1 MAKINDVD
9 KAGKDIKNTF
19 SEIGNLIGELNSS
32 LEKTLSLTKGV
43 SNNLSESNDLTKE
56 FMDSEA
62 NLKGLK
68 ETLAGLDEDKQKKLE
83 DALKTGKGLN
93 HELTKELGLQKHIGK
108 LAGTSGKAKLDY
120 LNRQIKKQDELK
132 AKQDKDAADKKKK
145 EDAAKKRQESFDK
158 MKHAAA
164 DVFLTQ
170 LMATDKETTAMAR
183 SLNMSKDEAIGIKQQ
198 FAVIAANSGDI
209 AINSIRLGKANAGL
223 NAQLGTGVVFSGE
236 MLTTFSKLTEI
247 VGISAD
253 AAGSL
258 AFQGQMAGQSFRE
271 VEENVLGASYEMQR
285 GVGIQLDMKG
295 VLEATGKVSGQVRAN
310 LGATP
315 ELIAKAVTAA
325 KLLGAELDT
334 IVNAGKAQL
343 DFESSIANE
352 MEAELLTGKQLN
364 LERMRSAALAG
375 DQVTVAEELAK
386 NVGTHAEF
394 SKMNVLQQDALAKS
408 MGMSTDAMADMLF
421 KQETQGKNAK
431 ELRAMGKEEL
441 ADKLEQLDAEERRN
455 LAQEKFQ
462 TTIGDIAAS
471 LVPVVEM
478 FGSIFETLAG
488 SKLFLGTMVGI
499 MTVLA
504 TVATQYAIQ
513 TGIAAVNQF
522 RAAAAAAGGVIPLI
536 VQAIASVFKTF
547 SFIPFGIGIPL
558 AFGAAAGIY
567 AMVRSAPKVKD
578 GFAPSSKGPFTIT
591 DNYGAMATTTPGDNV
606 QVGPNSAKAS
616 TQPVVIQNNWDA
628 FAASNGNGRRGL
640 GGTQSL
646 QASPT
651 FA

>member
-19 SEIGNLIGELNSS
+19 SEIGNLINELNSS
-32 LEKTLSLTKGV
+32 LEKTFSLTKGV
-43 SNNLSESNDLTKE
+43 SDNLSQSNDLTKE
-56 FMDSEA
+56 FMDSEE
-62 NLKGLK
+62 NIKGLK

-120 LNRQIKKQDELK
+120 LMKQIAAQEELNK
-132 AKQDKDAADKKKK
+132 KKKK
-145 EDAAKKRQESFDK
+145 EDEEAAKAKKREEQLLKLS
-158 MKHAAA
+158 HAAL
-164 DVFLTQ
+164 DVMLTAV
-170 LMATDKETTAMAR
+170 MAVDKETTAMAR
-183 SLNMSKDEAIGIKQQ
+183 SLNMSKEEAIGVKKQ
-198 FAVIAANSGDI
+198 FAEISATSGDI

-223 NAQLGTGVVFSGE
+223 NAQLGTGVVFSGD
-236 MLTTFSKLTEI
+236 MLKTFSKLTEV

-271 VEENVLGASYEMQR
+271 VEENVLGASFEMQR

-325 KLLGAELDT
+325 KLLGAELET
-334 IVNAGKAQL
+334 IVNAGKSQL

-364 LERMRSAALAG
+364 LERMRAAALAG
-375 DQVTVAEELAK
+375 DQVAVAEELAK
-386 NVGTHAEF
+386 NVGTHGEF
-394 SKMNVLQQDALAKS
+394 MKMNVLQQDALAKA

-421 KQETQGKNAK
+421 KQETMGMNAKQLRAQGKD
-431 ELRAMGKEEL
+431 EL
-441 ADKLEQLDAEERRN
+441 ADKLEQLDTQEKMA

-462 TTIGDIAAS
+462 ALMGELAIVVLPIVEGFGA
-471 LVPVVEM
+471 LVGFLME
-478 FGSIFETLAG
+478 
-488 SKLFLGTMVGI
+488 SKAVLVGLVGI
-499 MTVLA
+499 MTALA
-504 TVATQYAIQ
+504 VVSIASSIANIMSSFGLVPFGIGVPL
-513 TGIAAVNQF
+513 GIAAV
-522 RAAAAAAGGVIPLI
+522 AGLM
-536 VQAIASVFKTF
+536 AM
-547 SFIPFGIGIPL
+547 IG
-558 AFGAAAGIY
+558 AGIS
-567 AMVRSAPKVKD
+567 MVGD
-578 GFAPSSKGPFTIT
+578 GIAPSSQGPFTIM
-591 DNYGAMATTTPGDNV
+591 DNYGGMAKTTPGDNL
-606 QVGPNSAKAS
+606 QVGPGVGKGSSAP
-616 TQPVVIQNNWDA
+616 QPIVVQNNWDA
-628 FAASNGNGRRGL
+628 FSASNSRGKKGL

-646 QASPT
+646 QATPT

>member
-43 SNNLSESNDLTKE
+43 SDNLSQSNDLTKE
-56 FMDSEA
+56 FMESEE

-68 ETLAGLDEDKQKKLE
+68 QTLAGLDEDKQKKLE
-83 DALKTGKGLN
+83 EALKTGKGLN

-108 LAGTSGKAKLDY
+108 LAGTGGKIKLEVLQKLID
-120 LNRQIKKQDELK
+120 KQDELN
-132 AKQDKDAADKKKK
+132 AKKEEEKKK
-145 EDAAKKRQESFDK
+145 EEKKAAFEAKVIKAAN
-158 MKHAAA
+158 AAA
-164 DVFLTQ
+164 DVFLTAI
-170 LMATDKETTAMAR
+170 MKSDEETTKMAR

-198 FAVIAANSGDI
+198 FAQIAINSGDI

-223 NAQLGTGVVFSGE
+223 NAQLGTGVRFSGQ
-236 MLTTFSKLTEI
+236 MLKTFSKLTEI
-247 VGISAD
+247 VGISAE

-343 DFESSIANE
+343 DFENSIASE

-375 DQVTVAEELAK
+375 DQAAVAEELAK
-386 NVGTHAEF
+386 NVGTHGEF
-394 SKMNVLQQDALAKS
+394 MKMNVLQQEALAKA
-408 MGMSTDAMADMLF
+408 MGMSTDSMADMLF
-421 KQETQGKNAK
+421 KQETMGMNAKQLRAQGK
-431 ELRAMGKEEL
+431 GEL
-441 ADKLEQLDAEERRN
+441 ADKLEQLDTQEKIA

-462 TTIGDIAAS
+462 AAIGD
-471 LVPVVEM
+471 
-478 FGSIFETLAG
+478 
-488 SKLFLGTMVGI
+488 
-499 MTVLA
+499 LA
-504 TVATQYAIQ
+504 TVFLPIVEGFGNLVSFIAKSKG
-513 TGIAAVNQF
+513 GIIALVSVMAGLAAVSVAN
-522 RAAAAAAGGVIPLI
+522 
-536 VQAIASVFKTF
+536 AIASIYM
-547 SFIPFGIGIPL
+547 SLGAIPFIGIGL
-558 AFGAAAGIY
+558 AVAATVGFLATI
-567 AMVRSAPKVKD
+567 ASAKSKTVKD
-578 GFAPSSKGPFTIT
+578 GFAPSSKGPFTIM
-591 DNYGAMATTTPGDNV
+591 DNYGGRAETAPGDNLE
-606 QVGPNSAKAS
+606 VGPGVGAKSAS
-616 TQPVVIQNNWDA
+616 QPIVIQNKIDPYTMA
-628 FAASNGNGRRGL
+628 NGGKPRG
-640 GGTQSL
+640 GFGAIQET

-651 FA
+651 MA

>member
-120 LNRQIKKQDELK
+120 LNRQIKLQDELK

-145 EDAAKKRQESFDK
+145 EDSAKKRQESFDK

-198 FAVIAANSGDI
+198 FAVIAATSGDI

-223 NAQLGTGVVFSGE
+223 NAQLGTGVQFSGD

-295 VLEATGKVSGQVRAN
+295 VLEATGKVTGQVRAN

-386 NVGTHAEF
+386 NVGTHGEF
-394 SKMNVLQQDALAKS
+394 MKMNVLQQEALAKA
-408 MGMSTDAMADMLF
+408 MGMSTDSMADMLF
-421 KQETQGKNAK
+421 KQETMGMNAK
-431 ELRAMGKEEL
+431 ELRAQGKGEL
-441 ADKLEQLDAEERRN
+441 ADKLEQLDTQDKIA

-462 TTIGDIAAS
+462 AMVGDLATLIMPAVTA
-471 LVPVVEM
+471 
-478 FGSIFETLAG
+478 FGSIVEFLSE
-488 SKLFLGTMVGI
+488 SKVAMIGLVGI
-499 MTVLA
+499 MAVLA
-504 TVATQYAIQ
+504 TLSVAAS
-513 TGIAAVNQF
+513 IAN
-522 RAAAAAAGGVIPLI
+522 IM
-536 VQAIASVFKTF
+536 S
-547 SFIPFGIGIPL
+547 SFGMVPFGIGIPL
-558 AFGAAAGIY
+558 GIAAVAGMIAMVGAAASS
-567 AMVRSAPKVKD
+567 VPKVKD
-578 GFAPSSKGPFTIT
+578 GFSPSSKGPFTIM
-591 DNYGAMATTTPGDNV
+591 DNYGGMAKTTPGDNL
-606 QVGPNSAKAS
+606 QVGPGASAKS
-616 TQPVVIQNNWDA
+616 SSQPIVVQNNWDA
-628 FAASNGNGRRGL
+628 FAASNGNGRKGL

>member
-1 MAKINDVD
+1 MAKINDVN

-32 LEKTLSLTKGV
+32 LEKTLLLTKGV
-43 SNNLSESNDLTKE
+43 SDNLSQSNDLTKE
-56 FMDSEA
+56 FMDSEE

-68 ETLAGLDEDKQKKLE
+68 QTLAGLDEDKQKKLE
-83 DALKTGKGLN
+83 EALKTGKGLN

-108 LAGTSGKAKLDY
+108 LSGTSGKIKLDY
-120 LNRQIKKQDELK
+120 LKKLIDKQDELN
-132 AKQDKDAADKKKK
+132 AKKEEEKKKLEK
-145 EDAAKKRQESFDK
+145 KKAFEAKVVKAAN
-158 MKHAAA
+158 AAA
-164 DVFLTQ
+164 DVFLTAM
-170 LMATDKETTAMAR
+170 MATDEETTKMAR

-198 FAVIAANSGDI
+198 FAQIAINSGDI

-223 NAQLGTGVVFSGE
+223 NAQLGTGVRFSGE

-247 VGISAD
+247 VGISAE

-258 AFQGQMAGQSFRE
+258 AFQGQMAGESFRE

-343 DFESSIANE
+343 DFENSIGAE

-364 LERMRSAALAG
+364 LERMRAAALAG
-375 DQVTVAEELAK
+375 DQAAVAEELAK
-386 NVGTHAEF
+386 NVGTHGEF
-394 SKMNVLQQDALAKS
+394 LKMNVLQQDALAKS

-421 KQETQGKNAK
+421 KQETMGMNAKQLRAQGK
-431 ELRAMGKEEL
+431 GEL
-441 ADKLEQLDAEERRN
+441 ADKLEQLDTQEKIA

-462 TTIGDIAAS
+462 AAIGD
-471 LVPVVEM
+471 
-478 FGSIFETLAG
+478 
-488 SKLFLGTMVGI
+488 
-499 MTVLA
+499 LA
-504 TVATQYAIQ
+504 TVFLPIVKGFGNLVSFIAESKVATIALVSVMAGLAAISVANA
-513 TGIAAVNQF
+513 IASIYMSLSAIPFIGVGL
-522 RAAAAAAGGVIPLI
+522 AAAATVGFLATM
-536 VQAIASVFKTF
+536 ASAK
-547 SFIPFGIGIPL
+547 S
-558 AFGAAAGIY
+558 
-567 AMVRSAPKVKD
+567 KVKD
-578 GFAPSSKGPFTIT
+578 GHAPASKGPFTIM
-591 DNYGAMATTTPGDNV
+591 DNYGGMAETTPGDSLDVRGGARN
-606 QVGPNSAKAS
+606 GGAS
-616 TQPVVIQNNWDA
+616 SQPIVIQNKIDPYTMA
-628 FAASNGNGRRGL
+628 NGGKPRG
-640 GGTQSL
+640 GFGAIQET

-651 FA
+651 MA

>member
-19 SEIGNLIGELNSS
+19 SEIGNLINELNSS
-32 LEKTLSLTKGV
+32 LEKTFSLTKGV
-43 SNNLSESNDLTKE
+43 SDNLSQSNDLTKE
-56 FMDSEA
+56 FMDSEE
-62 NLKGLK
+62 NIKGLK
-68 ETLAGLDEDKQKKLE
+68 ETLAGLDEDKQKRLE

-120 LNRQIKKQDELK
+120 LMKQIAAQEELNK
-132 AKQDKDAADKKKK
+132 KKKK
-145 EDAAKKRQESFDK
+145 EDEEAAKAKKREEQLLKLS
-158 MKHAAA
+158 HAAL
-164 DVFLTQ
+164 DVILTAV
-170 LMATDKETTAMAR
+170 MAVDKETTAMAR
-183 SLNMSKDEAIGIKQQ
+183 SLNMSKEEAIGVKKQ
-198 FAVIAANSGDI
+198 FAQISMDSEDI

-223 NAQLGTGVVFSGE
+223 NAQLGTGVVFSGD
-236 MLTTFSKLTEI
+236 MLKTFSKLTEV

-258 AFQGQMAGQSFRE
+258 AFQGQMAGESFRE

-343 DFESSIANE
+343 DFENSIASE

-375 DQVTVAEELAK
+375 DQAAVAEELAK
-386 NVGTHAEF
+386 NVGTHGEF
-394 SKMNVLQQDALAKS
+394 MKMNVLQQDALAKA

-421 KQETQGKNAK
+421 KQETMGMNAKQLRAQGKD
-431 ELRAMGKEEL
+431 EL
-441 ADKLEQLDAEERRN
+441 ADKLEQLDTQEKMA

-462 TTIGDIAAS
+462 AIVGELAIAV
-471 LVPVVEM
+471 LPIVEG
-478 FGSIFETLAG
+478 FGNL
-488 SKLFLGTMVGI
+488 VGI
-499 MTVLA
+499 IMENKIALVGLVGVMTALA
-504 TVATQYAIQ
+504 VVSIASSIANIMSSFGMVPFGIGVPI
-513 TGIAAVNQF
+513 GIAAV
-522 RAAAAAAGGVIPLI
+522 AGLM
-536 VQAIASVFKTF
+536 AM
-547 SFIPFGIGIPL
+547 IG
-558 AFGAAAGIY
+558 AGIS
-567 AMVRSAPKVKD
+567 MVGD
-578 GFAPSSKGPFTIT
+578 GIAPSSKGPFTIM
-591 DNYGAMATTTPGDNV
+591 DNYGGMAKTTPGDNL
-606 QVGPNSAKAS
+606 QVGPGVGKGSSAP
-616 TQPVVIQNNWDA
+616 QPIVVQNKIDPYTMANGGKPRGGFGAIQE
-628 FAASNGNGRRGL
+628 
-640 GGTQSL
+640 T

-651 FA
+651 MA

>member
-19 SEIGNLIGELNSS
+19 SEIGNLINELNSS
-32 LEKTLSLTKGV
+32 LEKTFSLTKGV
-43 SNNLSESNDLTKE
+43 SDNLSQSNDLTRE
-56 FMDSEA
+56 FMESEE

-68 ETLAGLDEDKQKKLE
+68 ETLAGLDEDKQKRLE
-83 DALKTGKGLN
+83 EAMKTGKGLT

-108 LAGTSGKAKLDY
+108 LAGVSGKAKLEY
-120 LNRQIKKQDELK
+120 LDKLIKKQDELNARRNK
-132 AKQDKDAADKKKK
+132 EDADKKKR
-145 EDAAKKRQESFDK
+145 EAEEKKMEESINK
-158 MKHAAA
+158 LKHAAM
-164 DVFLTQ
+164 DVFVTQ
-170 LMATDKETTAMAR
+170 LMAADKQTTEMAR
-183 SLNMSKDEAIGIKQQ
+183 SLNISKDEAI
-198 FAVIAANSGDI
+198 
-209 AINSIRLGKANAGL
+209 
-223 NAQLGTGVVFSGE
+223 GTGVVFSGE
-236 MLTTFSKLTEI
+236 MLSTFSKLTKV

-271 VEENVLGASYEMQR
+271 VEENVLGASFEMQR

-375 DQVTVAEELAK
+375 DQAAVAEELAK
-386 NVGTHAEF
+386 NVGTHGEF
-394 SKMNVLQQDALAKS
+394 MKMNVLQQEALAKA
-408 MGMSTDAMADMLF
+408 MGMSTDSMADMLF
-421 KQETQGKNAK
+421 KQETMGMNAKQLRAQGKD
-431 ELRAMGKEEL
+431 EL
-441 ADKLEQLDAEERRN
+441 ADKLEQLDTQEKIA

-462 TTIGDIAAS
+462 ALIGDLATIFLPIVEGFGS
-471 LVPVVEM
+471 LVGYIME
-478 FGSIFETLAG
+478 
-488 SKLFLGTMVGI
+488 SKVALGLMVGL
-499 MTVLA
+499 MGAL
-504 TVATQYAIQ
+504 
-513 TGIAAVNQF
+513 
-522 RAAAAAAGGVIPLI
+522 
-536 VQAIASVFKTF
+536 AIASVISAIANIFV
-547 SFIPFGIGIPL
+547 SLSQIPLGLGIGL
-558 AFGAAAGIY
+558 AVAASVGLIALIGT
-567 AMVRSAPKVKD
+567 AVSSVGKVKD
-578 GFAPSSKGPFTIT
+578 GFAPQSKGPFTIM
-591 DNYGAMATTTPGDNV
+591 DNYGGMARTTPGDNL
-606 QVGPNSAKAS
+606 QVGPGVGAS
-616 TQPVVIQNNWDA
+616 
-628 FAASNGNGRRGL
+628 SRGKKGL

-646 QASPT
+646 QATPT

>member
-19 SEIGNLIGELNSS
+19 SEIGNLINELNSS
-32 LEKTLSLTKGV
+32 LEKTFSLTKGV
-43 SNNLSESNDLTKE
+43 SDNLSQSNDLTKE
-56 FMDSEA
+56 FMDSEE
-62 NLKGLK
+62 NIKGLK

-120 LNRQIKKQDELK
+120 LMKQIAAQEELNK
-132 AKQDKDAADKKKK
+132 KKKK
-145 EDAAKKRQESFDK
+145 EDEEAAKAKKREEQLLKLS
-158 MKHAAA
+158 HAAL
-164 DVFLTQ
+164 DVMLTAV
-170 LMATDKETTAMAR
+170 MAVDKETTAMAR
-183 SLNMSKDEAIGIKQQ
+183 SLNMSKEEAIGVKKQ
-198 FAVIAANSGDI
+198 FAEISATSGDI

-223 NAQLGTGVVFSGE
+223 NAQLGTGVVFSGD
-236 MLTTFSKLTEI
+236 MLKTFSKLTEV

-271 VEENVLGASYEMQR
+271 VEENVLGASFEMQR

-325 KLLGAELDT
+325 KLLGAELET

-364 LERMRSAALAG
+364 LERMRAAALAG
-375 DQVTVAEELAK
+375 DQVAVAEELAK
-386 NVGTHAEF
+386 NVGTHGEF
-394 SKMNVLQQDALAKS
+394 MKMNVLQQDALAKA

-421 KQETQGKNAK
+421 KQETMGMNAKQLRAQGKD
-431 ELRAMGKEEL
+431 EL
-441 ADKLEQLDAEERRN
+441 ADKLEQLDTQEKMA

-462 TTIGDIAAS
+462 AIVGELAIAVLPIVEGFGA
-471 LVPVVEM
+471 LVGFLME
-478 FGSIFETLAG
+478 
-488 SKLFLGTMVGI
+488 SKAVLVGLVGI
-499 MTVLA
+499 MTALA
-504 TVATQYAIQ
+504 VVSIASSIANIMSSFGLVPFGIGVPL
-513 TGIAAVNQF
+513 GIAAV
-522 RAAAAAAGGVIPLI
+522 AGLM
-536 VQAIASVFKTF
+536 AM
-547 SFIPFGIGIPL
+547 IG
-558 AFGAAAGIY
+558 AGIS
-567 AMVRSAPKVKD
+567 MVGD
-578 GFAPSSKGPFTIT
+578 GIAPSSQGPFTIM
-591 DNYGAMATTTPGDNV
+591 DNYGGMAKTTPGDNL
-606 QVGPNSAKAS
+606 QVGPGVGKGSSAP
-616 TQPVVIQNNWDA
+616 QPIVVQNNWDA
-628 FAASNGNGRRGL
+628 FSASNSRGKKGL

-646 QASPT
+646 QATPT

>member
-43 SNNLSESNDLTKE
+43 SDNLSQSNDLTKE
-56 FMDSEA
+56 FMDSEE

-68 ETLAGLDEDKQKKLE
+68 QTLAGLDEDKQKKLE
-83 DALKTGKGLN
+83 EALKTGKGLN

-108 LAGTSGKAKLDY
+108 LAGKSGKIKLDY
-120 LNRQIKKQDELK
+120 LKKLIDKQDQLN
-132 AKQDKDAADKKKK
+132 AKKEEEKKK
-145 EDAAKKRQESFDK
+145 EEKQKKNREQFNK
-158 MKHAAA
+158 MANAAA
-164 DVFLTQ
+164 DVFLTAI
-170 LMATDKETTAMAR
+170 MKSDEETTKMAR

-198 FAVIAANSGDI
+198 FAQIAINSGDI

-223 NAQLGTGVVFSGE
+223 NAQLGTGVVFSGQ
-236 MLTTFSKLTEI
+236 MLKTFSKLTEI
-247 VGISAD
+247 VGISAE

-258 AFQGQMAGQSFRE
+258 AFQGQMAGESFRE
-271 VEENVLGASYEMQR
+271 VEENVLGAFYEMQR

-343 DFESSIANE
+343 DFENSIASE

-386 NVGTHAEF
+386 NVGTHGEF
-394 SKMNVLQQDALAKS
+394 MKMNVLQQEALAKA
-408 MGMSTDAMADMLF
+408 MGMNADSMADMLF
-421 KQETQGKNAK
+421 KQETMGMNAKQLRAQGK
-431 ELRAMGKEEL
+431 GEL
-441 ADKLEQLDAEERRN
+441 ADKLEQLDTQEKIA

-462 TTIGDIAAS
+462 AAIGDVATAVLPI
-471 LVPVVEM
+471 VEA
-478 FGSIFETLAG
+478 FGSVVAFLAE
-488 SKLFLGTMVGI
+488 SKGI
-499 MTVLA
+499 TGALIGI
-504 TVATQYAIQ
+504 TVAL
-513 TGIAAVNQF
+513 
-522 RAAAAAAGGVIPLI
+522 AAAAKTMAAIQMITAVAKIFGESAKAGPIVGTIAALAGVAAL
-536 VQAIASVFKTF
+536 V
-547 SFIPFGIGIPL
+547 
-558 AFGAAAGIY
+558 GAV
-567 AMVRSAPKVKD
+567 AMTQGKVKD
-578 GFAPSSKGPFTIT
+578 GFAPSSKGPFTIM
-591 DNYGAMATTTPGDNV
+591 DNYGGMAKTTPGDNV
-606 QVGPNSAKAS
+606 QVGPSSAKAS
-616 TQPVVIQNNWDA
+616 SQPIVVQNSWDA
-628 FAASNGNGRRGL
+628 FAASNSRGKKGL
-640 GGTQSL
+640 GGTQAL
-646 QASPT
+646 QATPT

>member
-19 SEIGNLIGELNSS
+19 SEIGNLINELNSS
-32 LEKTLSLTKGV
+32 LEKTFSLTKGV
-43 SNNLSESNDLTKE
+43 SDNLSQSNDLTRE
-56 FMDSEA
+56 FMESEE

-68 ETLAGLDEDKQKKLE
+68 ETLAGLDEDKQKRLE
-83 DALKTGKGLN
+83 EAMKTGKGLT

-108 LAGTSGKAKLDY
+108 LAGVSGKAKLEY
-120 LNRQIKKQDELK
+120 LDKLIKKQDELNARRNK
-132 AKQDKDAADKKKK
+132 EDADKKKR
-145 EDAAKKRQESFDK
+145 EAEEKKMEESINK
-158 MKHAAA
+158 LKHAAM
-164 DVFLTQ
+164 DVFVTQ
-170 LMATDKETTAMAR
+170 LMAADKQTTEMAR
-183 SLNMSKDEAIGIKQQ
+183 SLNISKDEAIGIRQQ
-198 FAVIAANSGDI
+198 FAQIAMDSGDI
-209 AINSIRLGKANAGL
+209 AINSVRLGQANADL

-236 MLTTFSKLTEI
+236 MLSTFSKLTKV

-271 VEENVLGASYEMQR
+271 GEENVLGASFEMQR

-375 DQVTVAEELAK
+375 DQAAVAEELAK
-386 NVGTHAEF
+386 NVGTHGEF
-394 SKMNVLQQDALAKS
+394 MKMNVLQQEALAKA
-408 MGMSTDAMADMLF
+408 MGMSTDSMADMLF
-421 KQETQGKNAK
+421 KQETMGMNAKQLRAQGKD
-431 ELRAMGKEEL
+431 EL
-441 ADKLEQLDAEERRN
+441 ADKLEQLDTQEKIA

-462 TTIGDIAAS
+462 ALIGDLATIFLPIVEGFGS
-471 LVPVVEM
+471 LVGYIME
-478 FGSIFETLAG
+478 
-488 SKLFLGTMVGI
+488 SKVALGLMVGL
-499 MTVLA
+499 MGAL
-504 TVATQYAIQ
+504 
-513 TGIAAVNQF
+513 
-522 RAAAAAAGGVIPLI
+522 
-536 VQAIASVFKTF
+536 AIASVISAIANIFV
-547 SFIPFGIGIPL
+547 SLSQIPLGLGIGL
-558 AFGAAAGIY
+558 AVAASVGLIALIGT
-567 AMVRSAPKVKD
+567 AVSSVGKVKD
-578 GFAPSSKGPFTIT
+578 GFAPQSKGPFTIM
-591 DNYGAMATTTPGDNV
+591 DNYGGMARTTPGDNL
-606 QVGPNSAKAS
+606 QVGPGVGAKAAS
-616 TQPVVIQNNWDA
+616 QPIVVQNNWDA
-628 FAASNGNGRRGL
+628 FSAASSRGKKGL

-646 QASPT
+646 QATPT

>member
-19 SEIGNLIGELNSS
+19 SEIGNLINELNSS
-32 LEKTLSLTKGV
+32 LEKTFSLTKGV
-43 SNNLSESNDLTKE
+43 SDNLSQSNDLTRE
-56 FMDSEA
+56 FMESEE

-68 ETLAGLDEDKQKKLE
+68 ETLAGLDEDKQKRLE
-83 DALKTGKGLN
+83 EAMKTGKGLT

-108 LAGTSGKAKLDY
+108 LAGVSGKAKLEY
-120 LNRQIKKQDELK
+120 LDKLIKKQDELNARRNK
-132 AKQDKDAADKKKK
+132 EDADKKKR
-145 EDAAKKRQESFDK
+145 EAEEKKMEESINK
-158 MKHAAA
+158 LKHAAM
-164 DVFLTQ
+164 DVFVTQ
-170 LMATDKETTAMAR
+170 LMAADKQTTEMAR
-183 SLNMSKDEAIGIKQQ
+183 SLNISKDEAIGIRQQ
-198 FAVIAANSGDI
+198 FAQIAMDSGDI
-209 AINSIRLGKANAGL
+209 AINSVRLGQANADL

-236 MLTTFSKLTEI
+236 MLSTFSKLTKV

-271 VEENVLGASYEMQR
+271 VEENALGASFEMQR

-375 DQVTVAEELAK
+375 DQAAVAEELAK
-386 NVGTHAEF
+386 NVGTHGEF
-394 SKMNVLQQDALAKS
+394 MKMNVLQQEALAKA
-408 MGMSTDAMADMLF
+408 MGMSTDSMADMLF
-421 KQETQGKNAK
+421 KQETMGMNAKQLRAQGKD
-431 ELRAMGKEEL
+431 EL
-441 ADKLEQLDAEERRN
+441 ADKLEQLDTQEKIA

-462 TTIGDIAAS
+462 ALIGDLATIFLPIVEGFGS
-471 LVPVVEM
+471 LVGYIME
-478 FGSIFETLAG
+478 
-488 SKLFLGTMVGI
+488 SKVALGLMVGL
-499 MTVLA
+499 MGAL
-504 TVATQYAIQ
+504 
-513 TGIAAVNQF
+513 
-522 RAAAAAAGGVIPLI
+522 
-536 VQAIASVFKTF
+536 AIASVISAIANIFV
-547 SFIPFGIGIPL
+547 SLSQIPLGLGIGL
-558 AFGAAAGIY
+558 AVAASVGLIALIGT
-567 AMVRSAPKVKD
+567 AVSSVGKVKD
-578 GFAPSSKGPFTIT
+578 GFAPQSKGPFTIM
-591 DNYGAMATTTPGDNV
+591 DNYGGMARTTPGDNL
-606 QVGPNSAKAS
+606 QVGPGVGAKAAS
-616 TQPVVIQNNWDA
+616 QPIVVQNNWDA
-628 FAASNGNGRRGL
+628 FSAASSRGKKGL

-646 QASPT
+646 QATPT

>member
-19 SEIGNLIGELNSS
+19 SEIGNLINELNSS
-32 LEKTLSLTKGV
+32 LEKTFSLTKGV
-43 SNNLSESNDLTKE
+43 SDNLSQSNDLTRE
-56 FMDSEA
+56 FMESEE

-68 ETLAGLDEDKQKKLE
+68 ETLAGLDEDKQKRLE
-83 DALKTGKGLN
+83 EAMKTGKGLT

-108 LAGTSGKAKLDY
+108 LAGVSGKAKLEY
-120 LNRQIKKQDELK
+120 LDKLIKKQDELNARRNK
-132 AKQDKDAADKKKK
+132 EDADKKKR
-145 EDAAKKRQESFDK
+145 EAEEKKMEESINK
-158 MKHAAA
+158 LKHAAM
-164 DVFLTQ
+164 DVFVTQ
-170 LMATDKETTAMAR
+170 LMAADKQTTEMAR
-183 SLNMSKDEAIGIKQQ
+183 SLNISKDEAIGIRQQ
-198 FAVIAANSGDI
+198 FAQIAMDSGDI
-209 AINSIRLGKANAGL
+209 AINSVRLGQANADL

-236 MLTTFSKLTEI
+236 MLSTFSKLTKV

-271 VEENVLGASYEMQR
+271 VEENVLGASFEMQR

-375 DQVTVAEELAK
+375 DQAAVAEELAK
-386 NVGTHAEF
+386 NVGTHGEF
-394 SKMNVLQQDALAKS
+394 MKMNVLQQEALAKA
-408 MGMSTDAMADMLF
+408 MGMSTDSMADMLF
-421 KQETQGKNAK
+421 KQETMGMNAKQLRAQGKD
-431 ELRAMGKEEL
+431 EL
-441 ADKLEQLDAEERRN
+441 ADKLEQLDTQEKIA

-462 TTIGDIAAS
+462 ALIGDLATIFLPIVEGFGS
-471 LVPVVEM
+471 LVGYIME
-478 FGSIFETLAG
+478 
-488 SKLFLGTMVGI
+488 SKVALGLMVGL
-499 MTVLA
+499 MGAL
-504 TVATQYAIQ
+504 
-513 TGIAAVNQF
+513 
-522 RAAAAAAGGVIPLI
+522 
-536 VQAIASVFKTF
+536 AIASVISAIANIFV
-547 SFIPFGIGIPL
+547 SLSQIPLGLGIGL
-558 AFGAAAGIY
+558 AVAASVGLIALIGT
-567 AMVRSAPKVKD
+567 AVSSVGKVKD
-578 GFAPSSKGPFTIT
+578 GFAPQSKGPFTIM
-591 DNYGAMATTTPGDNV
+591 DNYGGMARTTPGDNL
-606 QVGPNSAKAS
+606 QVGPGVGAKAAS
-616 TQPVVIQNNWDA
+616 QPIVVQNNWDA
-628 FAASNGNGRRGL
+628 FSAASSRGKKGL

-646 QASPT
+646 QATPT